1 MEKKKLCV
9 VRWLQIK
16 SVNLFHSSKT
26 EVLRN
31 NRLYICR
38 AIEQLALEGGQGHVI
53 AGLIELCLG
62 DGLYTRDRLPQGWIG
77 KSTAG
82 KMGLIMSF
90 FLRQKISFLVNRV
103 RPPLQ
108 S

>member
-1 MEKKKLCV
+1 M
-9 VRWLQIK
+9 
-16 SVNLFHSSKT
+16 S
-26 EVLRN
+26 
-31 NRLYICR
+31 ICR

-82 KMGLIMSF
+82 KMDVKIKIKFLWQKPSSLANKQTEIFSDDSF
-90 FLRQKISFLVNRV
+90 
-103 RPPLQ
+103 P
-108 S
+108 

>member
-1 MEKKKLCV
+1 MP
-9 VRWLQIK
+9 
-16 SVNLFHSSKT
+16 
-26 EVLRN
+26 
-31 NRLYICR
+31 ICR

-82 KMGLIMSF
+82 KMDLKIKKVFFGKNPALLQTNRRRF
-90 FLRQKISFLVNRV
+90 FLMIASLNY
-103 RPPLQ
+103 
-108 S
+108 